1 MPTTYN
7 RHMATLLR
15 LLLVAAIAAQTP
27 SATPAP
33 QAGPQIEYKNKQY
46 KFCFSLP
53 ASWKSYSIVTDQWR
67 GTAINSPQQGQVIAR
82 GPIISIRHPL
92 WTAQNPRQDIPIM
105 VFTLRQWKSLQ
116 KESFTVSAA
125 PIGPREL
132 GRNHDYVFAL
142 PPRFDFTAFTG
153 VEEVDQIV
161 NGAPLK
167 TPCKVK

>member
-1 MPTTYN
+1 MRYLNFIP
-7 RHMATLLR
+7 ALV
-15 LLLVAAIAAQTP
+15 LLLTAVVAHPQTP
-27 SATPAP
+27 SATPAQ
-33 QAGPQIEYKNKQY
+33 QAGPGVEYKNKQY
-46 KFCFSLP
+46 EFCFSLP

-67 GTAINSPQQGQVIAR
+67 GTAVNGPHPGQVIAR

-105 VFTLRQWKSLQ
+105 VFTLKQWKSLE
-116 KESFTVSAA
+116 KEDFVVSAA

-132 GRNHDYVFAL
+132 GRNRDYVFAL
-142 PPRFDFTAFTG
+142 PPRFDFAAFTG

-161 NGAPLK
+161 NGTPLK